1 MAWRSIDGWRRWA
14 AALVLGLF
22 GSVVMPAA
30 PASAVDIVVLYT
42 DDPNEGFNDPTLG
55 TARRAAFD
63 FAANVWADAIGGSI
77 TIVVD
82 AAMDPLGGSP
92 SSAVLGQAG
101 SALVARD
108 FTGAPIAST
117 WYPIPLA
124 NQLAGQDLAPSTVDI
139 VATFNSDVDNG
150 TVLGSVDWYYGLN
163 ASPGSDIDFV
173 AVVLHELGHGL
184 GFFDMISQSTGGWLS
199 GFPDVYGRNL
209 VQSGAP
215 DVPFTSML
223 DPDRLSALTSGNV
236 YWNGSNVMANNGGMA
251 QIYAPSPYESGSSI
265 SHWSTALTPDEL
277 MEPFYTGP
285 EHSVGLAL
293 PAMKDLGWDV
303 VGATGGSTTTV
314 TATTTSTTTTTLPIL
329 DPFVCYKAKTTK
341 KTAKFAAL
349 AGVSLVDQFEATSA
363 TVVKPTALCNPA
375 TTGASSTMD
384 PATHLVGYATKS
396 AKHVAQKTISVTT
409 IFGTTFVNTVRADR
423 LLVPSAKSHTVQP
436 AAPDPATHNV
446 DHYRCYKVKPTKG
459 APTPY
464 KGQLIVLTDQFAAGR
479 SFDIK
484 KPSLLCNPVDK
495 NGEGIKDN
503 ARHVLCYAVK
513 VSKKQPKHQKQL
525 GLYVTNQFGPGQLD
539 TKKENVVC
547 LPALKQR
554 F

>member
-1 MAWRSIDGWRRWA
+1 VKVRTSVHGWRHWP
-14 AALVLGLF
+14 AALVLGLLA
-22 GSVVMPAA
+22 SVVLPAA

-55 TARRAAFD
+55 TTRRAAFD
-63 FAANVWADAIGGSI
+63 FAASIWADAIGGSV

-82 AAMDPLGGSP
+82 AAMDPLGGGP

-108 FTGAPIAST
+108 FTGAPISST

-124 NQLAGQDLAPSTVDI
+124 NQLAGEDLAPSTVDI

-150 TVLGSVDWYYGLN
+150 TVLGSVDWYYGQD

-209 VQSGAP
+209 VRSGAP
-215 DVPFTSML
+215 DVPFVSMS
-223 DPDRLSALTSGNV
+223 DPARLSALTSGNV
-236 YWNGSNVMANNGGMA
+236 YWNGASVMADNGGMA

-285 EHSVGLAL
+285 EHTVGLAL
-293 PAMKDLGWDV
+293 PAMEDLGWTV
-303 VGATGGSTTTV
+303 LGSNGGSTTTV
-314 TATTTSTTTTTLPIL
+314 TPTTTSTTTTTLPAL
-329 DPFVCYKAKTTK
+329 DPFLCYKAKTTK
-341 KTAKFAAL
+341 KTPKFVTL
-349 AGVSLVDQFEATSA
+349 AGVSLVDQFEAASVAVT
-363 TVVKPTALCNPA
+363 KPKALCNPA
-375 TTGASSTMD
+375 TTGASILD
-384 PATHLVGYATKS
+384 PATHLVGYTTKS
-396 AKHVAQKTISVTT
+396 EKHVAQKTIGVTT
-409 IFGTTFVNTVRADR
+409 LFGSTFVNTVSAER
-423 LLVPSAKSHTVQP
+423 LLVPSAKSHTAQP
-436 AAPDPATHNV
+436 AAPDAATHDV
-446 DHYRCYKVKPTKG
+446 DHYRCYKVKVVKG
-459 APTPY
+459 APKPY
-464 KGQLIVLTDQFAAGR
+464 KGQQIVLTDQFAAGR

-513 VSKKQPKHQKQL
+513 VTKKQPKHQKQQ
-525 GLYVTNQFGPGQLD
+525 GLYVTNQFGPGRMD
-539 TKKENVVC
+539 TKKEDVVC
-547 LPALKQR
+547 LPALKHL